1 MKHTLTKLL
10 VKTSAM
16 IDTNKIAVEILEAA
30 KLAIQQNMESEG
42 INASGKTS
50 ASLEVYEHGDIV
62 GLANSNSN
70 PFETTEEGREP
81 GNVPRNF
88 TEIIYQWHIDKGLNW
103 GDEKE
108 AKKIAGAVAWGKI
121 QRFGYGRPSSS
132 HFGSVKKEIYTPEI
146 EKVKLKIERELQLQI
161 IKLLK

>member
-1 MKHTLTKLL
+1 MATID
-10 VKTSAM
+10 VKQ
-16 IDTNKIAVEILEAA
+16 IVLEILETA
-30 KLAIQQNMESEG
+30 KIEIQENMATEG
-42 INASGKTS
+42 INASGETS
-50 ASLEVYEHGDIV
+50 TSLEVYEHGDIV

-70 PFETTEEGREP
+70 PFETTEEGRKP

-88 TEIIYQWHIDKGLNW
+88 TEIIYQWHIDKGLDW
-103 GDEKE
+103 GNEKE

-121 QRFGYGRPSSS
+121 KRFGYGRPSSS

-146 EKVKLKIERELQLQI
+146 EKVKLKIERELQLHI